1 LPASLWADFVSL
13 PHLSLPLLSWQVLPR
28 VMEQVVSCKD
38 GIAQQYLM
46 QCIIQV
52 SEGTKV
58 ALTRGGAASFVVLKC

>member
-1 LPASLWADFVSL
+1 
-13 PHLSLPLLSWQVLPR
+13 
-28 VMEQVVSCKD
+28 MEQVVSCKD